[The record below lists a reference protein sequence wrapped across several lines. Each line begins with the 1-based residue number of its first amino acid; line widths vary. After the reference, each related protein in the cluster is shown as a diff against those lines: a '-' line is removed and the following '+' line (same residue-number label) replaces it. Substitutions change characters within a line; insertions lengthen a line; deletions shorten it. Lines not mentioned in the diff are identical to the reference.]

1 MPTTTVRFVLEK
13 SSNPV
18 NTLENRGGGRPFSKE
33 QKLFVPP
40 RGVRSN
46 FVPLKF
52 GVSGQVKARL
62 TLVESFYE
70 TCYCIVKK
78 FFAKLG
84 HILFHRLRKPEN
96 EFFGQSL
103 FFGSL
108 SDVEDVASSPFFRL
122 FLPFFS
128 LPFLPFPFSSAGH
141 QFPSLVSKEKTSRK
155 KYLLQRRTNKENIGE
170 EAPLFSAV
178 QRHIPRKV

>member
-84 HILFHRLRKPEN
+84 HILFHCVRKPEN
-96 EFFGQSL
+96 EFFGESL
-103 FFGSL
+103 FLAVSPMWRTSL
-108 SDVEDVASSPFFRL
+108 SVHSFVSSSLSSLSPFFR
-122 FLPFFS
+122 F
-128 LPFLPFPFSSAGH
+128 PFP
-141 QFPSLVSKEKTSRK
+141 QQVINFPHSLAK
-155 KYLLQRRTNKENIGE
+155 KRL
-170 EAPLFSAV
+170 
-178 QRHIPRKV
+178 